1 MQWKRTLA
9 KILVYTVLELG
20 SLLGVPI
27 RPDDIEE
34 LARRMNNAVEEAA
47 RPEEDPSGDP
57 PE

>member
-1 MQWKRTLA
+1 MQWKTNLA
-9 KILVYTVLELG
+9 KILIYTVLEFG
-20 SLLGVPI
+20 ALLGVPI

-34 LARRMNNAVEEAA
+34 LARRMNNVVEEAA